1 MRGDNKPRACAG
13 MKRVHGMSEPLAYFL
28 TWTTYGTWLP
38 GDSRGWVNRH
48 RKGGVIVE
56 TPCPALE
63 SYARDL
69 MKDPPVVLDLKMREA
84 ADAAMRQACRE
95 LRWTIH
101 ALDVR
106 SNHVHVVVTACNARP
121 GKVMGIL
128 KVRGTQALNALRLGG
143 DRDRWWT
150 RDGSKRILTTPA
162 FVEAAIQYVL
172 SQDVPR

>member
-1 MRGDNKPRACAG
+1 
-13 MKRVHGMSEPLAYFL
+13 MSEPLAYFL

-48 RKGGVIVE
+48 GKRDAIVE
-56 TPCPALE
+56 APCPALE
-63 SYARDL
+63 SHARGL

-84 ADAAMRQACRE
+84 ADTGMRQACRE
-95 LRWTIH
+95 FGWTIH

-106 SNHVHVVVTACNARP
+106 SNHVHVVVTACDAAP

-128 KVRGTQALNALRLGG
+128 KVRGTQALNALGFGG

-150 RDGSKRILTTPA
+150 REGSKRILNSPA
-162 FVEAAIQYVL
+162 SVEAAIRYVT
-172 SQDVPR
+172 SQDVPRTKE